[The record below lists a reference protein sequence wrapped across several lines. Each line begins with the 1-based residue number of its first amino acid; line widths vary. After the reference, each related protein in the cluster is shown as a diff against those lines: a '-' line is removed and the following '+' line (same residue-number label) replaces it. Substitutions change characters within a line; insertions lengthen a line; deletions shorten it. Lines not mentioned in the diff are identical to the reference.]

1 MATATKGNPR
11 KVSTQLPPTPMDR
24 KRSPSAAPPAPVFRA
39 VRARCVAMSLKA
51 LLAAIVDGTMSSAWF
66 RKADEGSECFISRS
80 CSSSPIWIFA
90 PELLNPQGNVISIEL
105 SHVFLRFDR
114 DRLWL
119 PKNDAKMLSY

>member
-1 MATATKGNPR
+1 
-11 KVSTQLPPTPMDR
+11 VL
-24 KRSPSAAPPAPVFRA
+24 
-39 VRARCVAMSLKA
+39 
-51 LLAAIVDGTMSSAWF
+51 
-66 RKADEGSECFISRS
+66 ISRS

-105 SHVFLRFDR
+105 SHAFLCFDK